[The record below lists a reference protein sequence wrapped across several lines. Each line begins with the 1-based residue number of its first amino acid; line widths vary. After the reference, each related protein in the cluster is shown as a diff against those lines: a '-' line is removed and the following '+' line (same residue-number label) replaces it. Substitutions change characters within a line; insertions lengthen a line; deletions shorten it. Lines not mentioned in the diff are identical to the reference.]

1 MHLRML
7 KKIRFHVNDQD
18 MTKCTGSLDHTA
30 FTYAIFSKFEN
41 ENITQIFS
49 LLKVFLI
56 NGPVVQLS
64 THVS

>member
-18 MTKCTGSLDHTA
+18 MTKYTGSLDHA
-30 FTYAIFSKFEN
+30 DFTYTIFSKFEN

>member
-18 MTKCTGSLDHTA
+18 MTTLGPWIMRISLMP
-30 FTYAIFSKFEN
+30 FEN